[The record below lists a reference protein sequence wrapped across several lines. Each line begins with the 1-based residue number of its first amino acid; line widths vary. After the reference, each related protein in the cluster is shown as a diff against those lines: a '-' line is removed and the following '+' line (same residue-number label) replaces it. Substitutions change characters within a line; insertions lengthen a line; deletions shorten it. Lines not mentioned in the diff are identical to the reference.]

1 MKKYLALRLLFLLSG
16 GVALAGAGE
25 PQGNVG
31 DANSND
37 DCKDGICTLQ
47 EQPDEFGER
56 TK

>member
-1 MKKYLALRLLFLLSG
+1 MKKHLVLAVVLLCLLNG
-16 GVALAGAGE
+16 GVAMAGGSDQS
-25 PQGNVG
+25 PDDDG
-31 DANSND
+31 